1 MAKVVKIFKTVK
13 DNWKKSIFAV
23 VVTAYGVRF
32 IDRKYEYVFI
42 SIFNLQ
48 LTFHDD
54 DVNCRHVE
62 STYDNCGKSIKS

>member
-32 IDRKYEYVFI
+32 IDRKYEYVLI
-42 SIFNLQ
+42 SIFNSQ
-48 LTFHDD
+48 LTFLDD